1 MENLDLQSNLE
12 MMENTEFEEKVDI
25 DDLVLPSKPTKM
37 AEIEINDVKEE
48 QLEEQHATFESAQDI
63 GKKFKL
69 KMKENILKLC
79 EKLEKEKAVD
89 SMVDFSLRRSIIIS
103 QFVEKIAE
111 FDPLVKMYE
120 KAQESLKEK
129 TNELANIKEEH
140 ESVKV
145 TNEELL
151 KTIQELEVNKDSLD
165 DPLVKMNEKTQAALD
180 EKTNELANIK
190 KELQSVSVA
199 NQELLQK
206 IQELK
211 KSQELE
217 VNKNSFANNDSSTM
231 KIHCEIKPFSCKYC
245 DQSFLQ
251 VHEVKEHIK
260 IHKSMPEVDDETLI
274 LSYDKGQ

>member
-12 MMENTEFEEKVDI
+12 MMENTKFEEKVDI
-25 DDLVLPSKPTKM
+25 DDLVLPSKQTKM
-37 AEIEINDVKEE
+37 AEIEINDVKKETLE
-48 QLEEQHATFESAQDI
+48 DQLTTLESDQDI

-79 EKLEKEKAVD
+79 EELDKEKSVN
-89 SMVDFSLRRSIIIS
+89 SMLDFSLRRSIIIS

-129 TNELANIKEEH
+129 TNELANIK
-140 ESVKV
+140 
-145 TNEELL
+145 
-151 KTIQELEVNKDSLD
+151 
-165 DPLVKMNEKTQAALD
+165 
-180 EKTNELANIK
+180 
-190 KELQSVSVA
+190 KELHSVSVA

-206 IQELK
+206 IQELEK
-211 KSQELE
+211 NQELE
-217 VNKNSFANNDSSTM
+217 VNKNTFANNDSSTM
-231 KIHCEIKPFSCKYC
+231 KIHRDIKPFSCKYC
-245 DQSFLQ
+245 DKSFLQ

-260 IHKSMPEVDDETLI
+260 IHTSMPEVDDETII